1 MPHLVTTIGL
11 LFFCTSVT
19 VHSQDTPWA
28 LHVIDDSYSGAD
40 GVRLADV
47 NNDGLMDFTTG
58 WEEGGRT
65 KAYINPGYEGVK
77 DPWPAVLVAETPDV
91 EDAVF
96 ADLDGDGAVDV
107 ISSTEGN
114 SKKIFVSWAP
124 TDPDDYLDASKWTSE
139 VIPASD
145 GLTRWMFAMPMQ
157 VDGVNGLDLIVGS
170 KDPNAAIGWFKAP
183 ANPRNMSGWIWYPIS
198 PATWIMSLYLRDMD
212 GDGDQDIVTSD
223 RKSGETRGVRWL
235 ENPGQ
240 GSAQNLLWDNHY
252 MGGTDV
258 EVLFMDMVDLD
269 GDGLEDVVV
278 PEYSNQKIIYIR
290 RLDATGLNWESH
302 IIDLPAEAGRAKAV
316 RVGDVNGDG
325 QLDIVHSS
333 NTSSGGGNDGIIWM
347 TPKTALTDSEWE
359 WHVLSGANGK
369 KKFDRIELLDLDGDG
384 DLDVLTCEE
393 NGGSNSRGLG
403 VIWYENPSD
412 ISVALKGSIR

>member
-1 MPHLVTTIGL
+1 
-11 LFFCTSVT
+11 
-19 VHSQDTPWA
+19 
-28 LHVIDDSYSGAD
+28 
-40 GVRLADV
+40 
-47 NNDGLMDFTTG
+47 MDFPTG

-65 KAYINPGYEGVK
+65 KVYINPGYEGVK

-114 SKKIFVSWAP
+114 SKKIFVNWAP

-183 ANPRNMSGWIWYPIS
+183 ADPRNMSGWIWYTIS

-223 RKSGETRGVRWL
+223 RKSGETRGLRIKGCGSFVVSNVCQVWGNPIACHFESSKPGAANFSFKL
-235 ENPGQ
+235 E
-240 GSAQNLLWDNHY
+240 
-252 MGGTDV
+252 
-258 EVLFMDMVDLD
+258 
-269 GDGLEDVVV
+269 
-278 PEYSNQKIIYIR
+278 
-290 RLDATGLNWESH
+290 
-302 IIDLPAEAGRAKAV
+302 
-316 RVGDVNGDG
+316 
-325 QLDIVHSS
+325 
-333 NTSSGGGNDGIIWM
+333 SG
-347 TPKTALTDSEWE
+347 K
-359 WHVLSGANGK
+359 
-369 KKFDRIELLDLDGDG
+369 
-384 DLDVLTCEE
+384 
-393 NGGSNSRGLG
+393 
-403 VIWYENPSD
+403 
-412 ISVALKGSIR
+412 